1 MQFRPGGP
9 PQPGQQFMPPGAQQY
24 RPGSGL
30 GPPQQIGM
38 PPPSMGGM
46 NAQPTQPYTAP
57 HLQLQPSSMPQVPGP
72 GNHALQPAAAYPVRI
87 PTALHEAAC
96 EVELISCCLNSSN
109 GQFSESF
116 LDLNGSIYFLLH
128 DCITIVM

>member
-1 MQFRPGGP
+1 MGMPYPVQQRPMSTGHP
-9 PQPGQQFMPPGAQQY
+9 
-24 RPGSGL
+24 
-30 GPPQQIGM
+30 PPQQ
-38 PPPSMGGM
+38 
-46 NAQPTQPYTAP
+46 Q
-57 HLQLQPSSMPQVPGP
+57 QLQPSSMPQVPGP